1 MDGACTFLLVPGLED
16 DGGKGTLSR
25 RGGGGKEDIKQQ
37 QQQQQQGSVQECYG
51 EQVVVG
57 VAVVRKQI
65 LSAIEEAV
73 SMIVQAQHDDGYI
86 NSYYTVGGM
95 ERRWTNLRDMHELY
109 CLGHLIEATVAFS
122 LAFENDKRLIE
133 VVDKAMR
140 HVDSLFGPEENK
152 RRGYPGHPEI
162 ELALLRFYDLTGSEL
177 SLRLA
182 RYFVGERGR
191 RGTDG
196 ETYYDYEA
204 KKRGGDPYDHM
215 GGEMKPY
222 YRKPRDYGYQQAA
235 CPVVEAEEMEGH
247 AVRAMYLYAGVTD
260 LVRLDEGEDKVG
272 GEEEGMKEALQRLWR
287 DMVDKKMY
295 VTGGIGGVG
304 QWEGFGEAYQ
314 LPDLESEGCYCET
327 CATFGMIGWCQRLLR
342 LEGGMKGEYGDVM
355 ELGLYNAFLGSL
367 SADGEAFYYP
377 NVLRTR
383 KGEVKE
389 RSKWFGV
396 ACCPPNVAKL
406 LAGLGGLTYSWDE
419 KQTVLAVHLYIQSEL
434 KMPGTD
440 ISVSMTTN
448 MPWSGQVSI
457 RVQGNVS
464 SLALRIPSWAHDYSL
479 SYPAA
484 GELKDGYLHIPMS
497 APGKEVKLTLPMSLR
512 KVYAHPNMGK
522 DELCIMRGPL
532 VYCIEDA
539 DNKDTDIDTLALL
552 DGDLQEEPP
561 STIAAVKDVVPII
574 TKGKQLQALGTSL
587 YPAQPWKYEKET
599 RPVRAIPYFLR
610 SNRGGNGAMRVWS
623 RRLNG

>member
-1 MDGACTFLLVPGLED
+1 MPGLSSASG
-16 DGGKGTLSR
+16 DGEYEKAR
-25 RGGGGKEDIKQQ
+25 KEVLI
-37 QQQQQQGSVQECYG
+37 
-51 EQVVVG
+51 
-57 VAVVRKQI
+57 
-65 LSAIEEAV
+65 AIEEAV
-73 SMIVQAQHDDGYI
+73 VMIVKAQHEDGYI
-86 NSYYTVGGM
+86 NSYYTVRGI
-95 ERRWTNLRDMHELY
+95 EQRWTNLRDMHELY

-122 LAFENDKRLIE
+122 VAFEVDKRLIE
-133 VVDKAMR
+133 VVEKAMR
-140 HVDSLFGPEENK
+140 HVDERFGKEEGK
-152 RRGYPGHPEI
+152 MRGYPGHPEI
-162 ELALLRFYDLTGSEL
+162 ELALLRFYELTGSEMAL
-177 SLRLA
+177 KLA
-182 RYFVGERGR
+182 RYFISERGR
-191 RGTDG
+191 RDDVG
-196 ETYYDYEA
+196 ETYYDKEA
-204 KKRGGDPYDHM
+204 KARGGDPYDHM
-215 GGEMKPY
+215 GSEMKGY
-222 YRKPRDYGYQQAA
+222 YKEPRDYGYQQAA
-235 CPVVEAEEMEGH
+235 GRVVEAEVVEGH

-260 LVRLDEGEDKVG
+260 LVRLNEDEDKAG
-272 GEEEGMKEALQRLWR
+272 GEEEGMREALMRLWR

-327 CATFGMIGWCQRLLR
+327 CATFGMIGLCHRLLR
-342 LEGGMKGEYGDVM
+342 LEGGLKGEYADVM

-419 KQTVLAVHLYIQSEL
+419 EQRVLAVHLYVQSEI
-434 KMPGTD
+434 KIPRTA

-448 MPWSGQVSI
+448 MPWSGEVAI
-457 RVQGNVS
+457 RVQGDVD

-484 GELKDGYLHIPMS
+484 GQLKDGYLHIPMS
-497 APGKEVKLTLPMSLR
+497 ASAEDVKLTLLMKPQ

-539 DNKDTDIDTLALL
+539 DNQGIDIDTLALL
-552 DGDLQEEPP
+552 DADLQEESP
-561 STIAAVKDVVPII
+561 STIATVNNVVPII
-574 TKGKQLQALGTSL
+574 AQGKQLQDLGTSL
-587 YPAQPWKYEKET
+587 YPLQPWKYGKEI
-599 RPVRAIPYFLR
+599 RQVRAIPYFLR

-623 RRLNG
+623 RRLSG

>member
-1 MDGACTFLLVPGLED
+1 MRCVDQMFGA
-16 DGGKGTLSR
+16 
-25 RGGGGKEDIKQQ
+25 
-37 QQQQQQGSVQECYG
+37 
-51 EQVVVG
+51 
-57 VAVVRKQI
+57 
-65 LSAIEEAV
+65 EE
-73 SMIVQAQHDDGYI
+73 G
-86 NSYYTVGGM
+86 
-95 ERRWTNLRDMHELY
+95 
-109 CLGHLIEATVAFS
+109 
-122 LAFENDKRLIE
+122 
-133 VVDKAMR
+133 
-140 HVDSLFGPEENK
+140 K

-162 ELALLRFYDLTGSEL
+162 ELALLRFYELTGSEMARKL
-177 SLRLA
+177 V
-182 RYFVGERGR
+182 RYFVGERGSR
-191 RGTDG
+191 DEEG
-196 ETYYDYEA
+196 ETYYDKEA
-204 KKRGGDPYDHM
+204 RARGGDPYDHM
-215 GGEMKPY
+215 GSEMKGY
-222 YRKPRDYGYQQAA
+222 YREPRDYGYQQAA
-235 CPVVEAEEMEGH
+235 CRVVEAKEVEGH

-260 LVRLDEGEDKVG
+260 LVRLDEGEDKAG
-272 GEEEGMKEALQRLWR
+272 GEKEGMKEALLRLWR

-342 LEGGMKGEYGDVM
+342 LEGGLKGEYGDVM

-406 LAGLGGLTYSWDE
+406 LAGLGGLTYSWDG
-419 KQTVLAVHLYIQSEL
+419 KHRVLAVHLYIQSEM
-434 KMPGTD
+434 KIPGTD
-440 ISVSMTTN
+440 ISVSTTTN
-448 MPWSGQVSI
+448 MPWSGEVSI
-457 RVQGNVS
+457 RVQGNVR
-464 SLALRIPSWAHDYSL
+464 SLALRIPSWVHDHSL
-479 SYPAA
+479 SYPGP

-497 APGKEVKLTLPMSLR
+497 APGEEVKLTLPMRPR

-539 DNKDTDIDTLALL
+539 DNQEIDIDTLALL
-552 DGDLQEEPP
+552 DGNLHEESP
-561 STIAAVKDVVPII
+561 STIAIVNDVVPII
-574 TKGKQLQALGTSL
+574 AQGKQLRDISTSL
-587 YPAQPWKYEKET
+587 YPLQPWKYEKET
-599 RPVRAIPYFLR
+599 RQVRAIPYFLR
-610 SNRGGNGAMRVWS
+610 SNRGGNGTMRVWS